1 MLSLPRE
8 RAATG
13 VLGYRAG
20 RRERNCPGCCAHNT
34 QGKAPP
40 EGGAKSGCSDMTIWK
55 RGFGGMVAQEK
66 PGRRGSRPGLSEETG
81 QWPTSL

>member
-8 RAATG
+8 RAAAG

-20 RRERNCPGCCAHNT
+20 RRERICPGCCAHST

-40 EGGAKSGCSDMTIWK
+40 EGGAKSGCSDMKIWK
-55 RGFGGMVAQEK
+55 RGSGGMLAQEK
-66 PGRRGSRPGLSEETG
+66 PRPTG
-81 QWPTSL
+81 ESAEAK